1 MSKKIAFIKFCGMA
15 AGGTEKHLQSIAKI
29 LVKNSYEVDYF
40 YTVNCPFT
48 DGYHHPDN
56 DEFLLKQCQEA
67 GVNTIKVNVEG
78 RVGGRDELPWTN
90 TNLWELFDENKYDA
104 VVIGNRGVEEYPYNA
119 IKKTKVVNI
128 QNGIYT
134 FDQTNF
140 FKQSLIS
147 RWQADL
153 WIKNGGDSNKLV
165 IIPVVVETPVKKLPT
180 VRNKLGISENTFVY
194 GFHQRNSESIFSP
207 LSLEA
212 YKQIENEN
220 NYFLLLGGSSRH
232 REYAK
237 QLNIKNIKFIEH
249 NSTPENIHD
258 FLSSLNVYTHARSDG
273 EICSLA
279 IIEAL
284 SNDLPV
290 ITHTAGNMGQVEQ
303 VEGCG
308 FVENNAN
315 DYANRM
321 KQLETDKNLY
331 NEYVAKS
338 NWKYNNFYSYEK
350 VKSDILNL
358 FSQL

>member
-29 LVKNSYEVDYF
+29 LVNNSYDVDYY
-40 YTVNCPFT
+40 YTTNCPFT
-48 DGYHHPDN
+48 DGHRHAEN
-56 DEFLLKQCQEA
+56 DPLMLKICQEA
-67 GVNTIKVNVEG
+67 GINTIEVKVGG
-78 RVGGRDELPWTN
+78 RIGGRDEQPWIDTD
-90 TNLWELFDENKYDA
+90 LWDKFDESKYDA
-104 VVIGNRGVEEYPYNA
+104 IVIGNRGVEEYPFNV
-119 IKKTKVVNI
+119 IKKTRVINI

-134 FDQTNF
+134 FDQPNF
-140 FKQSLIS
+140 FKQALIS
-147 RWQADL
+147 RWQANI
-153 WIKNGGDSNKLV
+153 WVNNGGDSSKLLV
-165 IIPVVVETPVKKLPT
+165 IPVVVEVPPKKPST
-180 VRNKLGISENTFVY
+180 VRKKLGISEDTFVY

-220 NYFLLLGGSSRH
+220 NYFLLLGGSLKH
-232 REYAK
+232 REYARH
-237 QLNIKNIKFIEH
+237 LNIKNIKFIEH
-249 NSTPENIHD
+249 DSNSENIHN

-290 ITHTAGNMGQVEQ
+290 ITHEAGNMGQVEQ

-308 FVENNAN
+308 FVENNVN

-331 NEYVAKS
+331 KEYVAKA